1 MRNQKVADWKALCFS
16 LLCSLSFS
24 LLLSANLPSFPG
36 INLHGFSSENPKIT
50 PFVEFFVFSFYQVWI
65 TSPWPLFVGVCC
77 NVFHG
82 FYAFCSWFW
91 LFVVLMFCFG
101 IYGWFWVGEECFWR
115 CCCWLGVCDVWC
127 FCVFCFIFI
136 FIFCF
141 VVWWIGMWI
150 ENLVDFFLVFLLG
163 FDWIWDF
170 FFGFGIGRVILVENW
185 GWVKFSWMMEWL
197 VLVECCCVCS
207 GGNGTV
213 LCSLGVFDC
222 VMMICIFLW
231 KFDECFVMS
240 WFIVLAFIEV
250 DSDLIFLFS
259 FLELWIFHEIDCNN
273 SRKGCIGELSQIT
286 EELGYLRITSLIDL
300 LQIVL
305 FQWYVALQ
313 SGEFWKLFQL
323 CWLEVED

>member
-24 LLLSANLPSFPG
+24 LLLSANFPSFPG

-150 ENLVDFFLVFLLG
+150 ENLVDFFFWFFYWGLIEFEIFFLVLELVGLSWLKIGGGSNSHGWWNDWFWLSVVEFVLEVMEQCCALWVSLIVWWWSAFFSESSMNVLWCLDLLC
-163 FDWIWDF
+163 WHSLKLILIWF
-170 FFGFGIGRVILVENW
+170 FF
-185 GWVKFSWMMEWL
+185 
-197 VLVECCCVCS
+197 
-207 GGNGTV
+207 
-213 LCSLGVFDC
+213 
-222 VMMICIFLW
+222 
-231 KFDECFVMS
+231 
-240 WFIVLAFIEV
+240 
-250 DSDLIFLFS
+250 FLFWNCE
-259 FLELWIFHEIDCNN
+259 FFMRLIVTIQEKDALVN
-273 SRKGCIGELSQIT
+273 
-286 EELGYLRITSLIDL
+286 YLK
-300 LQIVL
+300 LQRNWDI
-305 FQWYVALQ
+305 
-313 SGEFWKLFQL
+313 
-323 CWLEVED
+323 